1 MTPEGLTVPLLKLD
15 LIQTLAIAA
24 LLYYA
29 GVMIRR
35 KVPLF
40 DRLNIPSAVIGGLS
54 FSLLVLLTRD
64 RIINFQFETSTQ
76 SLFMVAFF
84 TTIGMNASFPLL
96 RSGGMKVVIFLAMSS
111 LFCILQNVV
120 GMVIAQGMGV
130 HPLLGVMAGSVT
142 LVGGPA
148 TGLAFAPSFRDAGLV
163 GADVLAITA
172 ATFGIICGGIAGGP
186 AGTWLIERFSLH
198 SRLTASRKEL
208 DRELESESRLVTID
222 IDREDSSLVVNM
234 ISIATAMGIGSIVSY
249 YVQQAGWTLPAYIG
263 AMAVASVFRNVDDRY
278 KLFHIDT
285 KSMELIGGISLNIFL
300 VVALMTLKLW
310 ELAQLALPLAVILI
324 VQTIVVVLFALTAGF
339 RIMGRNY
346 DSAVMASGFI
356 GFVLGTTANA
366 IANMRT
372 IVGKYGPSPTAFL
385 VVPMVGAFFIDFV
398 NAFIITWFLNL
409 LR

>member
-1 MTPEGLTVPLLKLD
+1 
-15 LIQTLAIAA
+15 
-24 LLYYA
+24 LYYA

-35 KVPLF
+35 KVSLF

-64 RIINFQFETSTQ
+64 RILNFQFETSTQ

-120 GMVIAQGMGV
+120 GMVIAQGMGA

-148 TGLAFAPSFRDAGLV
+148 TGLAFAPSFKDAGLV

-198 SRLTASRKEL
+198 SRETASRKEL

-234 ISIATAMGIGSIVSY
+234 ISIATAMGVGSVVSY